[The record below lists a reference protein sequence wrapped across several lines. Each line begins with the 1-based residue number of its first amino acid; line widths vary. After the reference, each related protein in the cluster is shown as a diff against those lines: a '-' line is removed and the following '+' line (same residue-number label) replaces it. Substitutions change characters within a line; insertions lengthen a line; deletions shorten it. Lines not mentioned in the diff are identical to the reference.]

1 MKCLYC
7 QYFYSRK
14 NQSLPNMFRTPEEI
28 KRASAGGEPKKR
40 LRFKKDNSVNSDSS
54 SSASSKKNSG
64 GELRKKCKTK
74 LKQQSNISMSTMSP
88 DLESF
93 YNPNISHHDMR
104 ILQSLALKKRE
115 TLQYQQRSYEAQKL
129 WEEDRKS
136 LERKQEEKRKEWKS
150 YVEKKRKRENNMNTM
165 RMEEVKQNLRQA
177 QSLLEA
183 RLTERDKRIEEMI
196 QQTEGKK
203 IRHSIEMKENYEKKR
218 FLAEAN
224 HLERELERIM
234 QYEECEHELNEKLKK
249 AEKLRQRDLK
259 NFRKKVASTNKLE
272 ELRHQ
277 ERMDELM
284 EEDKFM
290 RNQKMKELQEREDKV
305 IQRYMEQV
313 RQKLQAIKQN
323 SMHRELKGQQA
334 RATVREL
341 EEGLETWQ
349 DHVMLMQWDA
359 LRRSEA
365 NAKLL
370 LANRRLRVECEN
382 KERMIQHSRRYR
394 ERKMDESRKL
404 RSIID
409 EIRNKE
415 EKIKC
420 LQRTKERDITECRVR
435 AHSAAELRE
444 QIRNTLTPDT
454 FDRKVSRVNM
464 ELRVASRPPS
474 ASPTLM
480 RSHIRLG

>member
-1 MKCLYC
+1 
-7 QYFYSRK
+7 
-14 NQSLPNMFRTPEEI
+14 MF
-28 KRASAGGEPKKR
+28 
-40 LRFKKDNSVNSDSS
+40 FSS
-54 SSASSKKNSG
+54 
-64 GELRKKCKTK
+64 
-74 LKQQSNISMSTMSP
+74 
-88 DLESF
+88 SF

-323 SMHRELKGQQA
+323 R
-334 RATVREL
+334 
-341 EEGLETWQ
+341 
-349 DHVMLMQWDA
+349 
-359 LRRSEA
+359 
-365 NAKLL
+365 
-370 LANRRLRVECEN
+370 
-382 KERMIQHSRRYR
+382 
-394 ERKMDESRKL
+394 
-404 RSIID
+404 
-409 EIRNKE
+409 
-415 EKIKC
+415 
-420 LQRTKERDITECRVR
+420 
-435 AHSAAELRE
+435 
-444 QIRNTLTPDT
+444 
-454 FDRKVSRVNM
+454 
-464 ELRVASRPPS
+464 
-474 ASPTLM
+474 
-480 RSHIRLG
+480 